1 MTSLWIDRS
10 GTLETDP
17 FEPGARVDDIVVGAG
32 LTGLTTAVL
41 LARAGRRVTVLEARS
56 VGVVATGRSTAKLSL
71 LQGSQLQQIASRN
84 TRGVLQAYVDGN
96 RAAQTW
102 MLDWA
107 AGAGI
112 DVQRRTAYSYAGTDS
127 GVSTV
132 LREQAVAESTGLPV
146 YRTTTPELPYS
157 TRAAVALDDQAQF
170 DPMHVL
176 RGLAAELR
184 SLGGHL
190 VTGVRVTGVDSSHDP
205 VDVRTDH
212 GDIGAEHVV
221 LATGSPV
228 LDRGLY
234 WAKLKPQRSYALAFT
249 APQAL
254 PQGMYLSVD
263 SPTRSVRSAPGD
275 HDGERLIIG
284 GNGHTVGRASS
295 PAALVDELTDWTLAR
310 WPGAQRTHAWSA
322 QDYEA
327 PQRIPFVGIMPRTNR
342 RVSLATGYDKWGMT
356 NAVAAALTIVGDRLG
371 GTPDWARTLH
381 HRVTLPLALAEGLGA
396 NLAVGWWYARGWA
409 RTLATPLP
417 QSRPAEG
424 EGVTGRRGIRPV
436 AVSTVDGRT
445 CELSAV
451 CPHLHAVLNW
461 NDQERTWDCPA
472 HGSRFAADGAL
483 LEGPATRD
491 LRPAGR

>member
-10 GTLETDP
+10 APLESDP
-17 FEPGARVDDIVVGAG
+17 FEAGARVDDVVVGAG
-32 LTGLTTAVL
+32 LTGLTTALL
-41 LARAGRRVTVLEARS
+41 LARAGRRVTVLEARE
-56 VGVVATGRSTAKLSL
+56 VGAVATGRSTAKLSL

-107 AGAGI
+107 STAGI

-127 GVSTV
+127 GVMTV
-132 LREQAVAESTGLPV
+132 AREAAVAELCGLPV
-146 YRTTTPELPYS
+146 HRASTPELPYA

-170 DPMHVL
+170 DPMDVL

-184 SLGGHL
+184 SLGGRL
-190 VTGVRVTGVDSSHDP
+190 ITGVRVTGLDSAHDP
-205 VDVRTDH
+205 VVVRTSAGEID
-212 GDIGAEHVV
+212 AEHVV

-234 WAKLKPQRSYALAFT
+234 FAKLTAQRSYALAFT
-249 APQAL
+249 APQPL

-263 SPTRSVRSAPGD
+263 TPSRSVRSAPGD
-275 HDGERLIIG
+275 DGERLIIG

-295 PAALVDELTDWTLAR
+295 PAALVDELTDWTLTR
-310 WPGAQRTHAWSA
+310 WPGAERTHAWSA

-327 PQRIPFVGIMPRTNR
+327 PQRIPFVGIMPRTHR

-371 GTPDWARTLH
+371 EPLDWARTLH
-381 HRVTLPLALAEGLGA
+381 HRVTLPLALADGIGA

-409 RTLATPLP
+409 RILATPLP
-417 QSRPAEG
+417 AAAPSEG
-424 EGVTGRRGIRPV
+424 QGVTGRRGLRPV
-436 AVSTVDGRT
+436 AVSTVDGDT

-451 CPHLHAVLNW
+451 CTHLHAVLNW
-461 NDQERTWDCPA
+461 NDQERSWDCPA
-472 HGSRFAADGAL
+472 HGSRFTADGEL
-483 LEGPATRD
+483 LEGPATSG
-491 LRPAGR
+491 LRRTGR